1 MKTERQIVGRK
12 GEEEACRY
20 LMDRGHVIVERN
32 WRSSHLETDII
43 SFDRQG
49 VHFVEVKSRTAPVMA
64 APEVNVDRS
73 KQMKMVAAARSYVHG
88 KGREWMRD
96 SELFFDVV
104 TVVFNGEEI
113 EIEYYPQA
121 FIPLYV

>member
-64 APEVNVDRS
+64 APEVNVDCGKR
-73 KQMKMVAAARSYVHG
+73 MKMVAAARSYVHG

-104 TVVFNGEEI
+104 TVVFNGDDI

>member
-43 SFDRQG
+43 SFDRLG

-64 APEVNVDRS
+64 APEVNVDRG

>member
-64 APEVNVDRS
+64 APDVTVARG